1 MFLGG
6 LRKLSEKSNYGGGMI
21 GLIGQ
26 SKKKGEY
33 RRYGRKVVVKLNLD
47 AKLRTK
53 QAVYTAKK

>member
-26 SKKKGEY
+26 SKKREY